1 MRGSPLGLA
10 TWALVSALLCGAP
23 GLAWGQASSYEELQ
37 RFSAVLNHIRTN
49 YPDSVSYNGLVR
61 AAIDGMIRS
70 LDPHS
75 WFASREDYEQLNA
88 LERGE
93 LAVTGIVFD
102 FADGVPTVLRS
113 THGSP
118 AEKAGVLPGDRI
130 LKVDAIPV
138 AGMTAKSI
146 ALRLAGE
153 KGSKVMV
160 GLERGSRLEPDTFSV
175 QIKRA
180 FLRGR
185 SVSVARMVDA
195 RTGYVQLDD
204 FGPTAAEEV
213 EKAAR
218 QLRSKNAR
226 QLILDLRGNPGG
238 IVTEAVDLA
247 SAFLPGKTLVFTTR
261 GRKKTV
267 NEDYRTKRSG
277 ELVDLPLILLI
288 DQGSASASEALAG
301 SLQDHDRA
309 LIVGRRSF
317 GKALMQT
324 GFLVPAGYVQ
334 LTVGHV
340 LTPSG
345 RFIQR
350 RYQGFEIE
358 QYHAF
363 AGTAGSEQDTL
374 QVFRT
379 DRGRAVRGGGGI
391 APDVAVPEGAK
402 PPGWWSEASDSGY
415 GYVVADSVALTLPAD
430 AAARA
435 AWISGSE
442 PWEVRL
448 LPAFLERVRTRLKIA
463 ARPDSATSAAIA
475 RRLAARAA
483 SVRWPPE
490 AGEELL
496 LASDPDVRAALDA
509 FPRLGHLLREPAR
522 R

>member
-1 MRGSPLGLA
+1 MSRWVLA
-10 TWALVSALLCGAP
+10 ALLLCAAP
-23 GLAWGQASSYEELQ
+23 GHAVGQASSYEELQ

-49 YPDSVSYNGLVR
+49 YPDSVSYHGLVR

-75 WFASREDYEQLNA
+75 WFASREDYEKLNA

-93 LAVTGIVFD
+93 LAETGIVFD
-102 FADGVPTVLRS
+102 FADGVPTVLS
-113 THGSP
+113 YTQGSP
-118 AEKAGVLPGDRI
+118 AQKAGVLPGDRI
-130 LKVDAIPV
+130 LRVDAIPV

-160 GLERGSRLEPDTFSV
+160 GLERGPRLEPDTFSV
-175 QIKRA
+175 QLRRA
-180 FLRGR
+180 FLKGR
-185 SVSVARMVDA
+185 SVSVARMIEA
-195 RTGYVQLDD
+195 RTGYIRLDD
-204 FGPTAAEEV
+204 FGPTSAEEV
-213 EKAAR
+213 EKAAKE
-218 QLRSKNAR
+218 LRSKKAQ

-238 IVTEAVDLA
+238 IVSEAVALA

-267 NEDYRTKRSG
+267 NEDYRTRG
-277 ELVDLPLILLI
+277 GGDLVDLPLILLI

-340 LTPSG
+340 VTPAG

-350 RYQGFEIE
+350 RYRGFENE

-379 DRGRAVRGGGGI
+379 DRGRIVRGGGGI
-391 APDVAVPEGAK
+391 APDVTVLEGAAL
-402 PPGWWSEASDSGY
+402 PGWWSVASDRGY
-415 GYVVADSVALTLPAD
+415 DYAVADSVARTLTTD
-430 AAARA
+430 AAGRA
-435 AWISGSE
+435 GWVSGTES
-442 PWEVRL
+442 WEARL
-448 LPAFLERVRTRLKIA
+448 LPAFLDRVRTRLKVA
-463 ARPDSATSAAIA
+463 ARPDSTTSAEIA

-483 SVRWPPE
+483 SVRWPPD

-496 LASDPDVRAALDA
+496 LASDSDVRAALDA
-509 FPRLGHLLREPAR
+509 FPRLDQLLSGSQP
-522 R
+522 